1 MAAEVA
7 PAFVTL
13 AAPAAPPSKLP
24 AYILWGAGG
33 ISLAVGAIVGVKAL
47 AAKRDFDDK
56 PSFSLAD
63 RAEERA
69 MVADI
74 AFGLGIALAVTGT
87 FFFFDAEDTEDE
99 DESGT
104 TAQAARTRG
113 PRGPIVHVAPVIGP
127 RVGGAAASLQF

>member
-1 MAAEVA
+1 
-7 PAFVTL
+7 
-13 AAPAAPPSKLP
+13 LP

-33 ISLAVGAIVGVKAL
+33 VSLVVGAIVGATAL
-47 AAKRDFDDK
+47 SAKNEFDDK

-87 FFFFDAEDTEDE
+87 FFFFDDADADE
-99 DESGT
+99 NAA
-104 TAQAARTRG
+104 TAHAARTHGLSLR
-113 PRGPIVHVAPVIGP
+113 VVPVIGSHT
-127 RVGGAAASLQF
+127 GGAAASLRF